1 MLAIVLIQAAGIV
14 EATDNGEINWSE
26 GYVLAR
32 GYGVFDPKMGKP
44 EDILKAR
51 RVATVVAQRNL
62 LETIKGVHVN
72 STTVVEDYMLKS
84 DLVITHVEGVVK
96 NARIVG
102 EKVDRENG
110 IVEVELM
117 APLQEVAKPILR
129 EIGKEKEKSGKK
141 TEKEVSGKIPSAV
154 VLDASGTDLKPSMLP
169 RIYDENGNLILDLSD
184 LIDPNNPKT
193 MKIMKFV
200 NDLNQIL
207 QDPEL
212 KDNPLVIKISGAIN
226 GRDMVVDGKSASK
239 LKWLKVIWELGKK
252 VITALF

>member
-1 MLAIVLIQAAGIV
+1 MLAMVLMQATGVV
-14 EATDNGEINWSE
+14 ETTDNGTINWSE

-32 GYGVFDPKMGKP
+32 GYGVFDPKKGSP

-72 STTVVEDYMLKS
+72 STTVVKDYMLRS
-84 DLVITHVEGVVK
+84 DLILTHVEGVVR
-96 NARIVG
+96 NARLVG

-117 APLQEVAKPILR
+117 APLDDVAEGILK
-129 EIGKEKEKSGKK
+129 EIGKEKKKSGKK
-141 TEKEVSGKIPSAV
+141 TKMKESGKPPSAV
-154 VLDASGTDLKPSMLP
+154 ILDAGGTDLKPSMLP
-169 RIYDENGNLILDLSD
+169 RIYDESGNLILDLSD
-184 LIDPNNPKT
+184 LIDPDNPKT
-193 MKIMKFV
+193 MKIMRFV
-200 NDLNQIL
+200 SDLNEIL

-212 KDNPLVIKISGAIN
+212 KDNPLVIKIAGVIN
-226 GRDMVVDGKSASK
+226 GRDMVVDKKSASK
-239 LKWLKVIWELGKK
+239 IRWLKVIWELGKK